1 MEIELTKEQ
10 IEKIANVVRKDLR
23 SSACKERPRHVI
35 LGVVCQPGGGKIVSD
50 KEARFRAAGRDLNL
64 LLTVRGDLNAI
75 VNAMN
80 AGDWKHA
87 KRLAEWLLGHVDET
101 IEEA

>member
-1 MEIELTKEQ
+1 MEIELTREQ

-23 SSACKERPRHVI
+23 RPAHKEQPRHI
-35 LGVVCQPGGGKIVSD
+35 IRIGVRAPGDGNTVED
-50 KEARFRAAGRDLNL
+50 NETRFLAAGRDLNL
-64 LLTVRGDLNAI
+64 LLTVRGDLNAV

-80 AGDWKHA
+80 IGNWKHA
-87 KRLAEWLLGHVDET
+87 RRLAEGLLSHVDET

>member
-23 SSACKERPRHVI
+23 SSVCKEQPRRVTRV
-35 LGVVCQPGGGKIVSD
+35 GVCPLGGGNIASG
-50 KEARFRAAGRDLNL
+50 KEARFRAEGRDLNL
-64 LLTVRGDLNAI
+64 LLTVRSDLNAI

-80 AGDWKHA
+80 VGDWKHA